1 MITELPDSE
10 FVSRIARIQ
19 EQLGKNGYDAYLV
32 HCNEADQAN
41 VRYLSDHWPIFE
53 TAGVLVPAQGEAILL
68 IGPEAGPFAVDRSR
82 IPKIRLMVEYRES
95 AEPDY
100 PGIPVSTFK
109 QVFDE
114 VSGGK
119 GVRTLALGDYSILPM
134 PVYDGIVNALGKR
147 GKLVR
152 AEWII
157 SDMRTVKS
165 ELEIRMIRE
174 AHRISELALEET
186 LSRIKPGM
194 TEKQAL
200 GIVYEALYRHGAESE
215 GFPNYVFGGRKT
227 RNAIA
232 RATYDTL
239 KEGEIIQLCIGAR
252 YGGYSS
258 SVGRPVLFGKMPGE
272 MKKHVLFGLDVHRK
286 TYEWIKE
293 GVVAKDV
300 AVKYREYFREH
311 GYEQFYLYG
320 PCHGTGIIE
329 VEKPWMETS
338 SEYRLQENMTFMAD
352 TFFTTEN
359 YGFRWEDGL
368 QVTRDGCEPFSSARS
383 EIIEL

>member
-1 MITELPDSE
+1 MQTKLPDSE
-10 FVSRIARIQ
+10 FRSRIERIQ
-19 EQLGKNGYDAYLV
+19 ENLAENNYDAYLV

-53 TAGVLVPAQGEAILL
+53 TAGVIVPREGEPILL
-68 IGPEAGPFAVDRSR
+68 IGPEAEPFAQDRSR
-82 IPKIRLMVEYRES
+82 IKKIRTMVEYRES

-100 PGIPVSTFK
+100 PDIPVSSFK
-109 QVFDE
+109 DIFDE

-119 GVRTLALGDYSILPM
+119 GIKHLALGDYTILPL
-134 PVYDGIVNALGKR
+134 PVWDGINAALIKG
-147 GKLVR
+147 GEIIR

-157 SDMRTVKS
+157 SDMRILKS
-165 ELEIRMIRE
+165 KHEIAMIQE
-174 AHRISELALEET
+174 AHRISELALEDILKT
-186 LSRIKPGM
+186 MKPGM
-194 TEKQAL
+194 TEKQAM
-200 GIVYEALYRHGAESE
+200 GIVMEALYRHGAECE

-232 RATYDTL
+232 RATYDTI

-252 YGGYSS
+252 FGGYSS
-258 SVGRPVLFGKMPGE
+258 SVGRPVIFGKMPSE
-272 MKKHVLFGLDVHRK
+272 MHSHVQFGLDVHLK
-286 TYEWIKE
+286 TYEWIRE

-300 AVKYREYFREH
+300 ANRYFEYFKEKGH
-311 GYEQFYLYG
+311 AEYFLYG

-338 SEYRLQENMTFMAD
+338 SEYELQENMTFMAD
-352 TFFTTEN
+352 TFFTTDA
-359 YGFRWEDGL
+359 YGFRWEDGFR
-368 QVTRDGCEPFSSARS
+368 VTKDGCEPFSDARS

>member
-1 MITELPDSE
+1 MKQLPDAVFHE
-10 FVSRIARIQ
+10 RVKKLQKTLA
-19 EQLGKNGYDAYLV
+19 EQDYDAYLV

-53 TAGVLVPAQGEAILL
+53 TAGVIVPRDGEPILL
-68 IGPEAGPFAVDRSR
+68 IGPEAEPFAVDRSR
-82 IPKIRLMVEYRES
+82 IKKIRKMIEYRES

-100 PGIPVSTFK
+100 PDIPVSSFGEI
-109 QVFDE
+109 FDE
-114 VSGGK
+114 ISGGRGIK
-119 GVRTLALGDYSILPM
+119 KLALGDYAILPM
-134 PVYDGIVNALGKR
+134 PVFMGVKEALGEK
-147 GKLVR
+147 GELIR

-157 SDMRTVKS
+157 SEMRAVKS
-165 ELEIRMIRE
+165 EDEIDMIKE
-174 AHRISELALEET
+174 AHRISELALEDT
-186 LSRIKPGM
+186 LKAMKPGM

-200 GIVYEALYRHGAESE
+200 GLVYESLYRHGAEAE

-239 KEGEIIQLCIGAR
+239 KQGELIQLCIGAR

-258 SVGRPVLFGKMPGE
+258 SVGRPVIFGKMPAE
-272 MKKHVLFGLDVHRK
+272 MKKHVEFGLDVHRK
-286 TYEWIKE
+286 TYDWIKE

-300 AVKYREYFREH
+300 AVKYYEYFKEH
-311 GYEQFYLYG
+311 GYEKYFLYG

-329 VEKPWMETS
+329 VEKPWMETTS
-338 SEYRLQENMTFMAD
+338 DYRLKENMTFMAD
-352 TFFTTEN
+352 TFFTGN
-359 YGFRWEDGL
+359 DYGFRWEDGFR
-368 QVTRDGCEPFSSARS
+368 VTKTGCEPFSDARS